1 MADPADIH
9 HELIQ
14 RLTASGGA
22 LSPTSASATV
32 NDPTRFRA
40 PGIPTRERRQLHAR
54 ILEEYFAENPDVL
67 RDRRAVISVGPPGA
81 GKSSAMRQLIPEH
94 EQMLW
99 RQIDPDDFKQR
110 ILQAE
115 ISAGTID
122 SLKPAGTELPPGE
135 LAALVHEES
144 SLLADQARDL
154 ALARGERVVIDGV
167 HGTASK
173 IEKRLSALAL
183 AGYGVRSTTIV
194 TVDGGWAVTR
204 ARVEHRWRTSYQ
216 GYVDGEHDGTS
227 TRFVPEEV
235 TAELYASRD
244 DAASSCRTAT
254 RDVMRSA
261 IAAELVERAQVFA
274 VPTAT
279 SAPTLAVTYERAGG
293 RLRTVRALEQEPAA
307 PAAAE
312 HAAPAA
318 GATDA
323 GQVWVEGYVR
333 SDGVHVEGHWRMV
346 RGPSARR

>member
-22 LSPTSASATV
+22 LSPTSPAATV

-54 ILEEYFAENPDVL
+54 ILEEYFAEGPDVL
-67 RDRRAVISVGPPGA
+67 RDRRAIISVGPPGA

-115 ISAGTID
+115 ISAGTIA
-122 SLKPAGTELPPGE
+122 SLSPAGTDLPPGE

-167 HGTASK
+167 HGKASK
-173 IEKRLSALAL
+173 IQKRLDALSA
-183 AGYGVRSTTIV
+183 AGYGRGSTTIV

-216 GYVDGEHDGTS
+216 GYIDGEHDGTA

-235 TAELYASRD
+235 TDELYGSRD
-244 DAASSCRTAT
+244 DPASSCRTAT

-261 IAAELVERAQVFA
+261 IAIELVERAQVFA

-279 SAPTLAVTYERAGG
+279 SAPTLAVTYEHVAG
-293 RLRTVRALEQEPAA
+293 RLRTVRALEPESADPAVDA
-307 PAAAE
+307 PE
-312 HAAPAA
+312 SSAPDAS
-318 GATDA
+318 DA

-333 SDGVHVEGHWRMV
+333 TDGVHVAGHWRAV
-346 RGPSARR
+346 RGPGAHP